1 MLWAKKN
8 RATWLYFFIYKCNV
22 GAVDGVII
30 DFESQ
35 ELESDNEEVQL
46 PQNAISQEDA
56 LLIALGHMGYT
67 LEEIEEFETEYE
79 FDDPIHIYE
88 ISFETTT
95 YEYEYE
101 INAITGI
108 IVSYE
113 ISEIEN

>member
-1 MLWAKKN
+1 
-8 RATWLYFFIYKCNV
+8 
-22 GAVDGVII
+22 
-30 DFESQ
+30 
-35 ELESDNEEVQL
+35 
-46 PQNAISQEDA
+46 
-56 LLIALGHMGYT
+56 MGYT